1 MNKIISTITI
11 TLFTT
16 LFLTGCAVY
25 KTEVQQG
32 NALSNETV
40 SQLQRGMSKAEVAA
54 LLGNPL
60 LQDNFRS
67 DRWDYIFFNG
77 TGGQQKNKQNLVLM
91 FKNDQLVQVKK

>member
-1 MNKIISTITI
+1 MNKIISII
-11 TLFTT
+11 AIT
-16 LFLTGCAVY
+16 LFLTGCSIY
-25 KTEVQQG
+25 KAEVQQG
-32 NALSNETV
+32 NALSNEKV

-67 DRWDYIFFNG
+67 DRWDYVFFNG
-77 TGGQQKNKQNLVLM
+77 TGSGQQKNKQNIVLL

>member
-1 MNKIISTITI
+1 MIK
-11 TLFTT
+11 FTSFILLT

-25 KTEVQQG
+25 KMEVQQG

-40 SQLQRGMSKAEVAA
+40 SQLQRGMSKDQVAA

-67 DRWDYIFFNG
+67 NRWDYVYYNVRGRKISS
-77 TGGQQKNKQNLVLM
+77 KKQNLTLL
-91 FKNDQLVQVKK
+91 FQNDQLIQVKK